1 MNINN
6 TSLDGYVKG
15 THVSPSHPESYLPG
29 EPLYVVDNEF
39 TGRDNNRQNLFDYG

>member
-15 THVSPSHPESYLPG
+15 NAVSLILDVFTLPRLFNDRKQILSAFLLQIGHVL
-29 EPLYVVDNEF
+29 
-39 TGRDNNRQNLFDYG
+39 

>member
-15 THVSPSHPESYLPG
+15 NVVSLILTVFLYYLTP
-29 EPLYVVDNEF
+29 
-39 TGRDNNRQNLFDYG
+39 LFDTRKQILSALLLQIGHVL